1 MFLNDPEPS
10 SLDDLLRSHAVSQE
24 RKCVTKKGVRVREGE
39 NSLQLCLVISIWDFF
54 DSFFKNLSIGD
65 FIETKYLPKVAK
77 LKWQN
82 QDSNS
87 GPCNYKAN
95 DLSLHQRE

>member
-1 MFLNDPEPS
+1 MTLN
-10 SLDDLLRSHAVSQE
+10 LLVWMTCYVVMQSV
-24 RKCVTKKGVRVREGE
+24 KKGNVLLKKGVRVREGE